1 MSRTR
6 SCGWC
11 GHTGHNQ
18 RTCPRFT
25 QSLKEGAEREL
36 AGGMKDGACHR
47 KYARRTGGWLDG
59 RTSSVPLKQH
69 RKRSCGYCSGFGH
82 NVRTCP
88 TKAVQYKEVTE
99 LNQRLQ
105 VALHTLLNATGIGR
119 GSLIK
124 VNTNYKTSDPAYT
137 SYRVTMGLAFNN
149 CSALTQGEAVLY
161 VVNPATGAKASAYF
175 PNDALLPVVE
185 KMDLGCAMDEVE
197 SEVESRVRQRFNE
210 TLKGY
215 GYTSIEVI
223 KATDEPLPVLVEM
236 EAFERHCALGSRALR
251 DAKLRV
257 KYAEELAAQLNT
269 QE

>member
-1 MSRTR
+1 MSR

-11 GHTGHNQ
+11 CQSGHNQ
-18 RTCPRFT
+18 RTCPAYT
-25 QSLKEGAEREL
+25 ASLKSGAEREL
-36 AGGMKDGACHR
+36 AAGNKDGSCHR
-47 KYARRTGGWLDG
+47 QYAQRTGEWLDE
-59 RTSSVPLKQH
+59 RTCATTIRPK
-69 RKRSCGYCSGFGH
+69 RKRNCGYCSQLGH

-88 TKAVQYKEVTE
+88 TKAVQRKEVTE

-137 SYRVTMGLAFNN
+137 SYRVIMGLAFDN
-149 CSALTQGEAVLY
+149 CSVLTQGEAALY
-161 VVNPATGAKASAYF
+161 VVNPATGAKATAYF

-197 SEVESRVRQRFNE
+197 SEVESRVRQQFNKA
-210 TLKGY
+210 LIGY
-215 GYTSIEVI
+215 GYTSIEVV

-236 EAFERHCALGSRALR
+236 EAFERHFALGSRALR

-257 KYAEELAAQLNT
+257 EYAEELAAQLKT
-269 QE
+269 